1 MDAHS
6 AYDWLLVVAERA
18 CNQGCMPYLLKM
30 PIQNY
35 MHQFY
40 WQWYPYWLVIIH
52 AGMILEPK
60 FLTDKLIGS
69 MAIRSK
75 LLDEFWL
82 RQLDYLSPLDSEAS
96 NLKGWQRE
104 LLLILSIGINK
115 SPSRKFFIT
124 STSSKFCVFDD
135 NKNKL
140 NKWSFNVDPNKIYVN
155 LVSHKNVHIWSPGK
169 LKLLSEWP
177 SRVKEN
183 FCSKKCA

>member
-1 MDAHS
+1 MCI
-6 AYDWLLVVAERA
+6 R
-18 CNQGCMPYLLKM
+18 
-30 PIQNY
+30 
-35 MHQFY
+35 FY

-60 FLTDKLIGS
+60 ILTDKLIGS

-82 RQLDYLSPLDSEAS
+82 RQLDYLSPLDSEAW

-115 SPSRKFFIT
+115 SPGWKFFIT

-135 NKNKL
+135 NKIKL
-140 NKWSFNVDPNKIYVN
+140 NKWSFNVDLNKIYVN

-169 LKLLSEWP
+169 LNCFLNGHPEW
-177 SRVKEN
+177 
-183 FCSKKCA
+183 KKTFALKNARKAL